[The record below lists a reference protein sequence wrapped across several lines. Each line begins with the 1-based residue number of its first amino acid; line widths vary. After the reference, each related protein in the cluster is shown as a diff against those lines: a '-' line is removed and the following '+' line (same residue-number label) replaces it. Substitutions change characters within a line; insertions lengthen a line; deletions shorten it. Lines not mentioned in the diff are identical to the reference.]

1 MDALSQDLV
10 NPFIHIRNWVK
21 GEQLNLGALIAAIM
35 EKEACETRKANA
47 IKRLADD
54 RDIVHKLSEGKFTF
68 KHMFK
73 SESSKVK

>member
-1 MDALSQDLV
+1 MNS
-10 NPFIHIRNWVK
+10 FIHIRNWVK
-21 GEQLNLGALIAAIM
+21 GEILNLGALINAIS
-35 EKEACETRKANA
+35 EKEACEGRKQAA

-54 RDIVHKLSEGKFTF
+54 RETVHKLSEGKFTF